1 MYRPWIL
8 AGAMLAGCAAYQ
20 PKPIAPAQLAQGF
33 AERSLASEALRAH
46 LERQLGHPIDS
57 WPLARWDR
65 TTLALA
71 AGFYSPA
78 LEIARAQ
85 WNTAKAGVSAAGAR
99 QNPVLQFPFEY
110 ITNPSGTGHPYT
122 TGPMLDLAVET
133 THRRG
138 YRVEQAAFLAEAAR
152 LNLAN
157 EAWKVR
163 SQVRDGLLAVFA
175 ETKRTQILERKVER
189 QQHILQMWRRRQS
202 LGAAGKPDVAR
213 AETLLAQA
221 QSELAAANRAQ
232 LDARARLA
240 AAVGVPLAILDA
252 APLDLSEF
260 ERAGIPPPAAEAR
273 RAAIFR
279 RTDLLGALAEY
290 ETSQAALQVEIAKQY
305 PDVHIGLGYTYDAG
319 LNKISLG
326 LASVTLPLLDR
337 NQGAIAQ
344 AEARRSEAAARVAA
358 LQDGILIALDHALAR
373 YQRSLDALRLS
384 DAGVAA
390 SGRELDSIA
399 TRFAAGALDR
409 LALTQ
414 AQLDYQASAI
424 DHFAA
429 AVEVQQAAGM
439 LEDAMQQPLPRTPA
453 AVTQPERDKS
463 R

>member
-1 MYRPWIL
+1 
-8 AGAMLAGCAAYQ
+8 
-20 PKPIAPAQLAQGF
+20 
-33 AERSLASEALRAH
+33 
-46 LERQLGHPIDS
+46 
-57 WPLARWDR
+57 
-65 TTLALA
+65 
-71 AGFYSPA
+71 
-78 LEIARAQ
+78 
-85 WNTAKAGVSAAGAR
+85 
-99 QNPVLQFPFEY
+99 
-110 ITNPSGTGHPYT
+110 
-122 TGPMLDLAVET
+122 
-133 THRRG
+133 
-138 YRVEQAAFLAEAAR
+138 
-152 LNLAN
+152 
-157 EAWKVR
+157 
-163 SQVRDGLLAVFA
+163 LLAVFA

-189 QQHILQMWRRRQS
+189 QQQILQMWRRRQS

-213 AETLLAQA
+213 AETVLAQA

-260 ERAGIPPPAAEAR
+260 ERAGMPPSAAEAR

-290 ETSQAALQVEIAKQY
+290 EASQAALQVEIAKQY

-373 YQRSLDALRLS
+373 YQRNLDALRLS
-384 DAGVAA
+384 DAGLAA
-390 SGRELDSIA
+390 SGRELDSVA
-399 TRFAAGALDR
+399 ARFAAGALDR

-414 AQLDYQASAI
+414 AQLDYQTSAI
-424 DHFAA
+424 DRLAA
-429 AVEVQQAAGM
+429 ALGVQQAAGM